1 VPFFRKDPLPAEV
14 RDRIAR
20 LDLSSTNLVEGL
32 VSGLHRSPY
41 HGFSVE
47 FAQHREYTW
56 GDELKHVDW
65 KVFGRTDRYYVKQ
78 YEEETNLHANVL
90 LDMSESMTYRGAT
103 AQLVKYE
110 YACTIAA
117 ALAFLL
123 IRQQDACGL
132 HLFDDDLRGRV
143 PASAHP
149 FQLRDMAAEMA
160 KVEVKRESRIG
171 PIFHRLAEEI
181 RRRGVVII
189 VSDLFFP
196 ADDLLS
202 GIQHLRHKRHE
213 VIVFHVM
220 DHEEIVF
227 PFDDITLFKGMEHKG
242 ELLAEPR
249 SLRKGYLEAF
259 ERFKAQVSQGL
270 SDSRCDYV
278 LVDTSEP
285 PAVALSRY
293 LVARRRRLGAR

>member
-1 VPFFRKDPLPAEV
+1 VFFTRDPLPAEV

-20 LDLSSTNLVEGL
+20 LDISATTLVEGL

-90 LDMSESMTYRGAT
+90 LDMSESMTYKGAT
-103 AQLVKYE
+103 AAITKYE
-110 YACTIAA
+110 YGCTIAA

-123 IRQQDACGL
+123 LRQQDATGL

-143 PASAHP
+143 PATAHP
-149 FQLRDMAAEMA
+149 AQLRDMAAEMA
-160 KVEVKRESRIG
+160 KVDVKRESRVG
-171 PIFHRLAEEI
+171 PIFHRIAEEI
-181 RRRGVVII
+181 RRRGLVIVI
-189 VSDLFFP
+189 SDLFFP
-196 ADDLLS
+196 AEDFLS

-220 DHEEIVF
+220 DHEEVVF
-227 PFDDITLFKGMEHKG
+227 PFDEITLFKGMESKG

-249 SLRKGYLEAF
+249 NLRTGYLEAF
-259 ERFKAQVSQGL
+259 KTFKEKVEHGL
-270 SDSRCDYV
+270 SESRCDYT
-278 LVDTSEP
+278 LIDTSEP

-293 LVARRRRLGAR
+293 LVARRRRVGAR

>member
-1 VPFFRKDPLPAEV
+1 VPIFTRDPLPAEV

-20 LDLSSTNLVEGL
+20 LDISATTLVEGL

-65 KVFGRTDRYYVKQ
+65 KVFARTDRYYVKQ

-90 LDMSESMTYRGAT
+90 LDCSESMTFKGSA
-103 AQLVKYE
+103 ASISKYE

-117 ALAFLL
+117 SLAFLML
-123 IRQQDACGL
+123 RQQDATGL

-149 FQLRDMAAEMA
+149 HQLRDMAAEMA
-160 KVEVKRESRIG
+160 KIDVKGESKMG
-171 PIFHRLAEEI
+171 PLFHRLAEEI
-181 RRRGVVII
+181 RRRGLVII
-189 VSDLFFP
+189 ISDLFFSP
-196 ADDLLS
+196 EDFIS

-227 PFDDITLFKGMEHKG
+227 PFDEITHFKGMEHLPD
-242 ELLAEPR
+242 LLAEPR
-249 SLRKGYLEAF
+249 ALRQGYLEALT
-259 ERFKAQVSQGL
+259 RFKEKVERGL
-270 SDSRCDYV
+270 SESRCDYV
-278 LVDTSEP
+278 PIDTSEP
-285 PAVALSRY
+285 PQVALSRY
-293 LVARRRRLGAR
+293 LVARRRRVGGR

>member
-1 VPFFRKDPLPAEV
+1 MSFFSRDPLPAEV

-65 KVFGRTDRYYVKQ
+65 KVFARTDRYYVKQ

-90 LDMSESMTYRGAT
+90 LDMSESMTYKGAT
-103 AQLVKYE
+103 AQLAKYE
-110 YACTIAA
+110 YGCTIAA

-123 IRQQDACGL
+123 VRQQDACGL

-149 FQLRDMAAEMA
+149 FQLRDMAAEMS
-160 KVEVKRESRIG
+160 KVEVKRESKVG
-171 PIFHRLAEEI
+171 PIFHRVAEEI
-181 RRRGVVII
+181 RRRGLVII
-189 VSDLFFP
+189 VSDLFFG
-196 ADDLLS
+196 AEEFLD
-202 GIQHLRHKRHE
+202 GIRHLRHKRHE

-227 PFDDITLFKGMEHKG
+227 PFDDITLFKGMEQKG
-242 ELLAEPR
+242 QLLAEPR

-259 ERFKAQVSQGL
+259 ERFKSTVSRGL

-285 PAVALSRY
+285 PAVMLARY
-293 LVARRRRLGAR
+293 LVARRRRVGVR

>member
-1 VPFFRKDPLPAEV
+1 MPIFTRDPLPSEV

-20 LDLSSTNLVEGL
+20 LDISAQYLVEGL
-32 VSGLHRSPY
+32 VSGQHRSPY

-65 KVFGRTDRYYVKQ
+65 KVFARTDRYYVKQ

-90 LDMSESMTYRGAT
+90 VDMSESMCFKGARANLT
-103 AQLVKYE
+103 KYE

-123 IRQQDACGL
+123 IRQQDATGL

-149 FQLRDMAAEMA
+149 GQLKDMAAEMS
-160 KVEVKRESRIG
+160 KVDVKGESKVG

-181 RRRGVVII
+181 RR
-189 VSDLFFP
+189 
-196 ADDLLS
+196 
-202 GIQHLRHKRHE
+202 
-213 VIVFHVM
+213 
-220 DHEEIVF
+220 
-227 PFDDITLFKGMEHKG
+227 
-242 ELLAEPR
+242 
-249 SLRKGYLEAF
+249 
-259 ERFKAQVSQGL
+259 
-270 SDSRCDYV
+270 
-278 LVDTSEP
+278 
-285 PAVALSRY
+285 
-293 LVARRRRLGAR
+293 

>member
-1 VPFFRKDPLPAEV
+1 MPTFSRDPLPAEV

-20 LDLSSTNLVEGL
+20 LDISATNLVEGL
-32 VSGLHRSPY
+32 VAGLHRSPY

-65 KVFGRTDRYYVKQ
+65 KVFARTDRYYVKQ

-90 LDMSESMTYRGAT
+90 LDCSESMLYKGAQAALT
-103 AQLVKYE
+103 KYE
-110 YACTIAA
+110 YGCTIAA
-117 ALAFLL
+117 GVAFLL
-123 IRQQDACGL
+123 LRQQDATGL
-132 HLFDDDLRGRV
+132 HIFDDDLRGRV

-149 FQLRDMAAEMA
+149 AQLRDMAAEMG
-160 KVEVKRESRIG
+160 KVEIKGESKVG
-171 PIFHRLAEEI
+171 AIFHRFAEEI
-181 RRRGVVII
+181 RRRGLVIL

-196 ADDLLS
+196 PDDLLS

-220 DHEEIVF
+220 DRDEIVF
-227 PFDDITLFKGMEHKG
+227 PFDDVTLFKGMEKG
-242 ELLAEPR
+242 PQLLCEPR
-249 SLRKGYLEAF
+249 ALRTGYLDAL
-259 ERFKAQVSQGL
+259 KAWKEKVEHGL
-270 SDSRCDYV
+270 SESRCDYV
-278 LVDTSEP
+278 PIDTSES

-293 LVARRRRLGAR
+293 LVARRRRTGAR

>member
-1 VPFFRKDPLPAEV
+1 MTDPQRYLDPLILAKV
-14 RDRIAR
+14 RGLELQAR
-20 LDLSSTNLVEGL
+20 LLVEGYL
-32 VSGLHRSPY
+32 SGMHKSPY

-47 FAQHREYTW
+47 FAQHREYVP
-56 GDELKHVDW
+56 GDDIKHVDW

-90 LDMSESMTYRGAT
+90 LDMSESMTYKGAT
-103 AQLVKYE
+103 AQLAKYE

-160 KVEVKRESRIG
+160 KVEVKRESRVG

-181 RRRGVVII
+181 RRRGLVII
-189 VSDLFFP
+189 VSDLFFSP
-196 ADDLLS
+196 EDLLS

-227 PFDDITLFKGMEHKG
+227 PFDDITLFRGMEHKG

-259 ERFKAQVSQGL
+259 ERFKAKVSREL

-293 LVARRRRLGAR
+293 LVARRRRTGAR

>member
-1 VPFFRKDPLPAEV
+1 LPFFTRDPLPAEV

-20 LDLSSTNLVEGL
+20 LDISSTSLVEGL

-90 LDMSESMTYRGAT
+90 LDMSESMTYKGAT
-103 AQLVKYE
+103 AQLAKYE

-160 KVEVKRESRIG
+160 KVEVKRESRVG

-181 RRRGVVII
+181 RRRGLVII
-189 VSDLFFP
+189 VSDLFFSP
-196 ADDLLS
+196 EDLLS

-227 PFDDITLFKGMEHKG
+227 PFDDITLFRGMEHKG

-259 ERFKAQVSQGL
+259 ERFKAKVSREL

-285 PAVALSRY
+285 PAVCLSRY
-293 LVARRRRLGAR
+293 LVARRRRVGVR